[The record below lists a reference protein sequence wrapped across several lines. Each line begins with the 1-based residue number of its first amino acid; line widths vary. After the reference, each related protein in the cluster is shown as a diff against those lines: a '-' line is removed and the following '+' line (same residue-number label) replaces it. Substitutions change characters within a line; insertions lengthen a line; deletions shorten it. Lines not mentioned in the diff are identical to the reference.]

1 MSRKFCS
8 LLLVLILVTGCLPGY
23 ASAYNAKPKIVVV
36 IVVDQLRG
44 DLLER
49 YHDEFTAGGFR
60 RFMDGGAWFTN
71 CYYNYA
77 NTRTAPGHST
87 LGTGTYTLGHGIMA
101 NEWWDPQTRRLVT
114 SVEDDRETALGAS
127 VAGASASPRRLLTD
141 TFGDEL
147 KLATGGRAH
156 VYGIALKDRAAILPV
171 GHTADAAFWIDHVS
185 GAWLTSTYYMKQAPE
200 WLTAYN
206 AAKPGAKYEDVEW
219 KDAAGKV
226 LENTAPRNDA
236 RGNPMG
242 FYDRVGATPYANDY
256 TLDFAKAVIEHE
268 KLGTGAVTDLLS
280 ISFSSNDIQGHR
292 SGPDSDQE
300 HTMLLT
306 LDKQLAS
313 FFKYLDARFG
323 AENIVLALSADHGI
337 APMSAYAR
345 SLRMDAANGNSME
358 MLAKLNAAFSAK
370 LGKQAQYVVRVDY
383 PNAYLDEKAFA
394 ESKLTEQA
402 AEELLGEEMMK
413 LGMRGYATR
422 ADLAKGQVPN
432 SVFAEK
438 LRNSYSAGTGWYV
451 IGMSAPFMVGYPTG
465 TDHAL
470 PYSYDSHVP
479 LAFVGAPFK
488 AGYYDETVEPVD
500 LAVTLSAV
508 LGTNKPASAVGRVLS
523 EALTRDAGHATASAV
538 RGADKQVSNT
548 KAATKKAATKKV
560 Q

>member
-1 MSRKFCS
+1 MLRKSCS
-8 LLLVLILVTGCLPGY
+8 LFLVIILLAGCLPSF
-23 ASAYNAKPKIVVV
+23 ASAYNAKPKIAVL

-49 YHDEFTAGGFR
+49 YHDEFGVGGFR
-60 RFMDGGAWFTN
+60 LFMDRGAWFTN

-101 NEWWDPQTRRLVT
+101 NEWWDPTKRRLVT
-114 SVEDDRETALGAS
+114 SVEDERETALGAS
-127 VAGASASPRRLLTD
+127 VAGASGSPRNLQTG

-156 VYGIALKDRAAILPV
+156 VVGIALKDRAAILPV
-171 GHTADAAFWIDHVS
+171 GHAADAAYWIDHMS
-185 GAWLTSTYYMKQAPE
+185 GAWLTSTYYMKQAPP
-200 WLTAYN
+200 WLLTYN
-206 AAKPGAKYEDVEW
+206 QARPGAKFENIEW
-219 KDAAGKV
+219 KDGTGKV
-226 LENTAPRNDA
+226 LETTAPRNDP
-236 RGNPMG
+236 RGNPVG

-256 TLDFAKAVIEHE
+256 TIDFAKAVIENE
-268 KLGTGAVTDLLS
+268 KLGTGSVTDILS
-280 ISFSSNDIQGHR
+280 VSFSSNDIQGHR

-300 HTMLLT
+300 RAMLLT
-306 LDKQLAS
+306 LDKQLAG
-313 FFKYLDARFG
+313 FFKYLNTKFG
-323 AENIVLALSADHGI
+323 ATNVVIALSADHGI
-337 APMSAYAR
+337 APLPAFAS
-345 SLRMDAANGNSME
+345 SLRIDAANGDSVE
-358 MLAKLNAAFSAK
+358 MLAKLNAALSTK

-394 ESKLTEQA
+394 DSKLTEQG
-402 AEELLGEEMMK
+402 AEELLGEEMVR
-413 LGMRGYATR
+413 LGMRGFVTR
-422 ADLAKGQVPN
+422 AALAHGDVPN

-438 LRNSYSAGTGWYV
+438 FKNSYSTETGWYA
-451 IGMSAPFMVGYPTG
+451 IGISAPFMTGYPTG

-500 LAVTLSAV
+500 LAVTISAV
-508 LGTNKPASAVGRVLS
+508 LGINKPASAVGRVLQ
-523 EALTRDAGHATASAV
+523 EALTRDADHDGTPVRQV
-538 RGADKQVSNT
+538 RGGD
-548 KAATKKAATKKV
+548 KKA